1 MPSSAPIRQK
11 DAPMTLLSTLSTAP
25 PAPTTAP
32 NDSPPERPTV
42 AADRRRSWWPRWAT
56 RAISPV
62 AAIVLWQVLSSTGVL
77 PEHLLSGPVQIAKA
91 GWTITANGELPQAL
105 LVSLRRV
112 VIGAVL
118 GCVAGVGLGLISGLK
133 RWGENLLDPLV
144 QMLRTLP
151 HLALLPLFILWFGI
165 GELPKVLLVALGV
178 ALPLYLNTFAGI
190 RGTDPRLLE
199 VADIVGLSGR
209 DRVRHVV
216 LPSALP
222 NVLVGLRQSLGI
234 AWLSLIVGEQVNAS
248 SGLGKI
254 INDAREFLQTDV
266 VVVGLVV
273 YAVLGLLTDA
283 AVRLLERRALAWRQS
298 FRPV

>member
-1 MPSSAPIRQK
+1 
-11 DAPMTLLSTLSTAP
+11 MTLLSTLSTAP

-32 NDSPPERPTV
+32 KNAPPDRPHSATD
-42 AADRRRSWWPRWAT
+42 DRHRSWWPHWAT
-56 RAISPV
+56 RAISPL
-62 AAIVLWQVLSSTGVL
+62 AAIVLWQVLSSTGLL

-112 VIGAVL
+112 VIGALL
-118 GCVAGVGLGLISGLK
+118 GGIAGVGLGLICGLK
-133 RWGENLLDPLV
+133 RWGENLLDPLI

-165 GELPKVLLVALGV
+165 GEMPKVLLVALGV

-190 RGTDPRLLE
+190 RSTDARLLE
-199 VADIVGLSGR
+199 VADVVGLSGR
-209 DRVRHVV
+209 DRIRHVV

-248 SGLGKI
+248 SGLGRI

-283 AVRLLERRALAWRQS
+283 AVRLLERKALSWRQS

>member
-1 MPSSAPIRQK
+1 LK
-11 DAPMTLLSTLSTAP
+11 DVSMTLLTTVPPTVTGTSPKQEHPPIEPATARR
-25 PAPTTAP
+25 
-32 NDSPPERPTV
+32 SRRPT
-42 AADRRRSWWPRWAT
+42 WAV
-56 RAISPV
+56 RAISPIAAV
-62 AAIVLWQVLSSTGVL
+62 ALWQLLSSTGIL
-77 PEHLLSGPVQIAKA
+77 PEHLLAGPAQIAKA

-112 VIGAVL
+112 ALGAL
-118 GCVAGVGLGLISGLK
+118 FGGVAGVGLGLICGLK
-133 RWGENLLDPLV
+133 RWGENLLDPLI

-165 GELPKVLLVALGV
+165 GEMPKVLLVALGV

-190 RGTDPRLLE
+190 RSTDSRLLE
-199 VADIVGLSGR
+199 VADVVGLNGR
-209 DRVRHVV
+209 DRIRHVV

-222 NVLVGLRQSLGI
+222 QVLVGLRQSLGI

-248 SGLGKI
+248 SGLGRI

-273 YAVLGLLTDA
+273 YAALGLLTDA
-283 AVRLLERRALAWRQS
+283 AVRLLERKALSWRQS

>member
-1 MPSSAPIRQK
+1 
-11 DAPMTLLSTLSTAP
+11 MTLLSTAP
-25 PAPTTAP
+25 PAPTTADIP
-32 NDSPPERPTV
+32 APPQRPQT
-42 AADRRRSWWPRWAT
+42 DTKNTHRSWWPGWAT
-56 RAISPV
+56 RAISPI
-62 AAIVLWQVLSSTGVL
+62 AAIALWQLLSSTGVL
-77 PEHLLSGPVQIAKA
+77 PEHLLAGPVQIAKA

-112 VIGAVL
+112 ALGAFF
-118 GCVAGVGLGLISGLK
+118 GGVAGVGLGLVSGLK
-133 RWGENLLDPLV
+133 RWGENLLDPLI

-151 HLALLPLFILWFGI
+151 HLALLPLLILWFGI

-190 RGTDPRLLE
+190 RSTDNRLLE
-199 VADIVGLSGR
+199 VADVVGLNGR
-209 DRVRHVV
+209 DRIRYVV

-222 NVLVGLRQSLGI
+222 QVLVGLRQSLGI

-283 AVRLLERRALAWRQS
+283 AVRLLERKALSWRQS

>member
-1 MPSSAPIRQK
+1 VTTPDP
-11 DAPMTLLSTLSTAP
+11 AP
-25 PAPTTAP
+25 PDHPQA
-32 NDSPPERPTV
+32 SPP
-42 AADRRRSWWPRWAT
+42 RRRRHRASWAT
-56 RAISPV
+56 RAISPL
-62 AAIVLWQVLSSTGVL
+62 AAIALWQLLSSTGVL
-77 PEHLLSGPVQIAKA
+77 PEHLLAGPAQIAKA

-112 VIGAVL
+112 ALGAFFGGL
-118 GCVAGVGLGLISGLK
+118 AGVGLGLVSGLK
-133 RWGENLLDPLV
+133 RWGENLLDPLI

-165 GELPKVLLVALGV
+165 GEMPKVVLVALGV

-190 RGTDPRLLE
+190 RSTDNRLLE
-199 VADIVGLSGR
+199 VADVVGLSSR
-209 DRVRHVV
+209 ERIRYVV

-222 NVLVGLRQSLGI
+222 QMLVGLRQSLGI

-283 AVRLLERRALAWRQS
+283 AVRLLERRALSWRQS
-298 FRPV
+298 FRPL

>member
-1 MPSSAPIRQK
+1 
-11 DAPMTLLSTLSTAP
+11 MTLLSTLSTAP
-25 PAPTTAP
+25 PAPTTAAT
-32 NDSPPERPTV
+32 NAPPDTPPTV
-42 AADRRRSWWPRWAT
+42 TTDRHRSWWPRWAT
-56 RAISPV
+56 RAISPMV
-62 AAIVLWQVLSSTGVL
+62 AIALWQVLSSTGLL

-112 VIGAVL
+112 ALGALL
-118 GCVAGVGLGLISGLK
+118 GGVAGIGLGLVSGLK
-133 RWGENLLDPLV
+133 RWGENLLDPLI

-165 GELPKVLLVALGV
+165 GEMPKVLLVALGV

-190 RGTDPRLLE
+190 RSTDARLLE
-199 VADIVGLSGR
+199 VADVVGLSGA
-209 DRVRHVV
+209 DRIRHVV

-248 SGLGKI
+248 SGLGRI